1 MNKKKY
7 FLYTVLLCL
16 FFACKKEQSMAPDY
30 DYKLFNL
37 ENSGWKSKSVSHF
50 LSGIEYKATL
60 VPLQYYILKSVGNK
74 DHTLTDSIFK
84 SHKQERIIEV
94 EFHHENKDDLLKEEY
109 TDLDY
114 ESSVKYMSFYIENDF
129 KIVTQSADTIQC
141 AGITFERNF
150 KVAPFKRLLLHFGN
164 VPEDENIQLVYD
176 DRLFGRGFIK
186 FQFNETPIQL

>member
-1 MNKKKY
+1 
-7 FLYTVLLCL
+7 
-16 FFACKKEQSMAPDY
+16 

-37 ENSGWKSKSVSHF
+37 ENSGWKSKRVSHF

-60 VPLQYYILKSVGNK
+60 VPLQYYILKNVGSK
-74 DHTLTDSIFK
+74 DHALTDSIFK

-109 TDLDY
+109 TSLDY

-176 DRLFGRGFIK
+176 DRL
-186 FQFNETPIQL
+186 